1 MSHPFHVLLVDADRG
16 AREMVKAVLDRLLP
30 EFEVEEVTTPDALSR
45 TLRRGETDL
54 VITETDLPGTVPLQ
68 VLHTVGL
75 ESSRIHAILFTG
87 ASRESVVMEAVKAGF
102 DDYVLKASGCEGRLE
117 SAVRSTLQRME
128 DDERHD
134 RSQPRADAVMG

>member
-1 MSHPFHVLLVDADRG
+1 MPHPFHVLLVDADR
-16 AREMVKAVLDRLLP
+16 ASREMVKVVLDRLLP
-30 EFEVEEVTTPDALSR
+30 DFEVEEVTTPDALSR
-45 TLRRGETDL
+45 TLRRGGTDL

-117 SAVRSTLQRME
+117 SALRSTLQRIE
-128 DDERHD
+128 DDGRQVRLQH
-134 RSQPRADAVMG
+134 RPDAMGD